1 MGARVHKTYIFRVVA
16 RFLEQLEA
24 RDPLKHHFPRQLQHF
39 HLQQHLFF
47 GLCPSFAA
55 LALTLTLTL
64 SLILNLTLTLTRCS
78 P

>member
-1 MGARVHKTYIFRVVA
+1 MEARMHKTYILRVLA
-16 RFLEQLEA
+16 RFLEQLEL
-24 RDPLKHHFPRQLQHF
+24 RDPLKHHTPRHLQHL